1 MMLDSLRPVEAISV
15 LKCLQAVGHDTA
27 YFGFTKSGETTNP
40 ARNTARNLQWAFGYD
55 KGPIVLF
62 IFYPYI
68 KTEDGQVVYEVDFRG
83 WLQTFAG
90 KPKGLVNVNL
100 VERHVQKAF
109 ETGDSVRL
117 VLVSGEEMNQ
127 NGNKV
132 SKVLLRKPDLNPWH
146 VHSYSDRDR
155 TARLVRSQSPVG

>member
-1 MMLDSLRPVEAISV
+1 MLEALKPTKRKTVVE
-15 LKCLQAVGHDTA
+15 CLGAVGYDTGHFA
-27 YFGFTKSGETTNP
+27 YPASGKTIKPTQN
-40 ARNTARNLQWAFGYD
+40 RHQNGLWAFGHD
-55 KGPIVLF
+55 GGPIVLF

-68 KTEDGQVVYEVDFRG
+68 KTEGGQVVYEVDFRN

-90 KPKGLVNVNL
+90 KPEGLVNVNL

-109 ETGDSVRL
+109 ETGESVRL
-117 VLVSGEEMNQ
+117 VLVSGKEMNQ

-132 SKVLLRKPDLNPWH
+132 SEVLLRKPDPSPWH
-146 VHSYSDRDR
+146 VQSYSKRDR